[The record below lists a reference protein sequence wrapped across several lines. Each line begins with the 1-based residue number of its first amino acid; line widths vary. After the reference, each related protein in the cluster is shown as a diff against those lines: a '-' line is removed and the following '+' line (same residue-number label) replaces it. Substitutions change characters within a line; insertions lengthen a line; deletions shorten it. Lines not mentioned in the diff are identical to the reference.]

1 MPSMAEFARSAK
13 RLSVRITKNVD
24 AGWRATAL
32 VVDQTVV
39 TATPVDTG
47 RARSNWRV
55 DTKPSTGQVEPY
67 APGEAGSTAS
77 ANTAA
82 AIAQGRQAVQRAVGD
97 ELYISNNLDYI
108 GELNAGSSAQ
118 APANFVE
125 AAVDAG
131 VQQVKKIKALG

>member
-1 MPSMAEFARSAK
+1 MPSLAAFGRSAK
-13 RLSVRITKNVD
+13 RLSKRIRDNVD

-39 TATPVDTG
+39 TSTPVDTG

-55 DTKPSTGQVEPY
+55 DTKPSTDQRAPY
-67 APGEAGSTAS
+67 APGEGGSTAA

-82 AIAQGRQAVQRAVGD
+82 ALAQGREAVQSAVGD
-97 ELYISNNLDYI
+97 ALYISNNLDYI

-125 AAVDAG
+125 KAVDAG
-131 VQQVKKIKALG
+131 VQQVRKIRALR